1 MSWTSTNDPFS
12 RISCFDMG
20 KIKCVSQY
28 YKPDSINFEKEKWK
42 TRERPTGKL
51 IICTAI
57 YDLST
62 LTHLP
67 EWLFY
72 CDFLH
77 CSGSLLLQ
85 FYWSAWN
92 RADNKTASPKI
103 IYTLKVQFTIFFVAK
118 KFFSFFF
125 FCKPVVTSLHPNL
138 GIWLDLLTTWTE
150 SDKLNRLQLDANK

>member
-1 MSWTSTNDPFS
+1 MPWTSTDDPFS
-12 RISCFDMG
+12 RISCFDKS
-20 KIKCVSQY
+20 KIKCFTILQAWFH
-28 YKPDSINFEKEKWK
+28 NFEKEKRK
-42 TRERPTGKL
+42 TRERSSSGKL

-67 EWLFY
+67 QWLFY
-72 CDFLH
+72 YDFLH
-77 CSGSLLLQ
+77 CSGSMLLQ

-92 RADNKTASPKI
+92 RADNKTDSPKI
-103 IYTLKVQFTIFFVAK
+103 IYTLKVQFTIFFLAK

-138 GIWLDLLTTWTE
+138 GI
-150 SDKLNRLQLDANK
+150 